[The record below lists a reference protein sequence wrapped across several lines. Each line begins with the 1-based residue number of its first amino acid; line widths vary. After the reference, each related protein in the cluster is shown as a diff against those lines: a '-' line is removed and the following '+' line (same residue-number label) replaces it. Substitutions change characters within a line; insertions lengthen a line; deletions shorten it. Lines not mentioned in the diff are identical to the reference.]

1 VAVSRKNGRFEEVN
15 YLLKS
20 GSDDFRYT
28 VGKGMKQVVQAGAM
42 GEKPIKRADLPPAS
56 ETAALAEEEEAYV

>member
-1 VAVSRKNGRFEEVN
+1 
-15 YLLKS
+15 
-20 GSDDFRYT
+20 
-28 VGKGMKQVVQAGAM
+28 MKQVVQAGAM